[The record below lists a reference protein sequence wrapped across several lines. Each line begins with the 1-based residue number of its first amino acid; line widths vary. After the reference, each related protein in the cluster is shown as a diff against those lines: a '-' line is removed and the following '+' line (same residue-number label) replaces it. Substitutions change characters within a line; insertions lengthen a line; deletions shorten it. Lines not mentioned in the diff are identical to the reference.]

1 MEAGDER
8 PETLKLILP
17 RCIPGRLMKKSHI
30 LLSKYVLICT
40 RSTANKKDDTR
51 VCLFL
56 YCMILYAM
64 YSSTYIYIRI
74 HTDIY
79 AYGYIRIYAY
89 YSIYISGFASAS
101 LHVKQPCFSKVAAND
116 QCPSTWSKA
125 PSVTCDGQCSLF
137 AAYPLHE

>member
-64 YSSTYIYIRI
+64 YSSTYIYIYAYIRTYM

-79 AYGYIRIYAY
+79 AYMHITVYTYLVLLQHR
-89 YSIYISGFASAS
+89 
-101 LHVKQPCFSKVAAND
+101 
-116 QCPSTWSKA
+116 ST
-125 PSVTCDGQCSLF
+125 
-137 AAYPLHE
+137 